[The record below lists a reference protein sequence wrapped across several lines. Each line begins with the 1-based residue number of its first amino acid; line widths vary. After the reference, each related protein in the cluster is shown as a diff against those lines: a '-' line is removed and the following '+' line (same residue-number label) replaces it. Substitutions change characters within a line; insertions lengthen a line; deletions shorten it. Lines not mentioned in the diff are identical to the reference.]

1 MSDKP
6 KPPIGFS
13 SSGQLPESIA
23 FSPWLTVNEASKY
36 ARAGRKF
43 LYAAI
48 DSGRLR
54 AAAVDGRRKIL
65 LRREWLDAWIEASTR
80 IVDIKPKGQR

>member
-1 MSDKP
+1 MPDKP
-6 KPPIGFS
+6 EPPFGFS
-13 SSGQLPESIA
+13 PGGQLPESIA
-23 FSPWLTVNEASKY
+23 LSPWLTVNEASKY
-36 ARAGRKF
+36 ASVGRKF